1 MRIGLLFIGA
11 PLFVVA
17 VGTYVYIRLFLHI
30 KDDLEDVYHEFEEQH
45 EGYARYLKWEKGCLT
60 LACLAAL
67 LLFLALVF

>member
-17 VGTYVYIRLFLHI
+17 MGTYIYIRLFLRI
-30 KDDLEDVYHEFEEQH
+30 KDDLEEVYHEFEEQH
-45 EGYARYLKWEKGCLT
+45 EGYARYLRWERTCLT
-60 LACLAAL
+60 AACLAAL

>member
-17 VGTYVYIRLFLHI
+17 MGTYIYVRLFLHI
-30 KDDLEDVYHEFEEQH
+30 KGDLEDVYHEFEEQDK
-45 EGYARYLKWEKGCLT
+45 EYARYLRWEKACLT
-60 LACLAAL
+60 AACLAAL